1 MAIPK
6 RHTKEDNLSNIPIR
20 TKADLIR
27 AILEK
32 DSFMQSHRLT
42 YVQRSHLHTKA
53 RLYLL
58 NTHPELRQV
67 IEEAYAESGVC
78 DTRAVLRGLLA

>member
-1 MAIPK
+1 MS
-6 RHTKEDNLSNIPIR
+6 NLPIR
-20 TKADLIR
+20 TRQDLIR

-42 YVQRSHLHTKA
+42 YVQRAYLHAKA
-53 RLYLL
+53 RIYLL
-58 NTHPELRQV
+58 NTHPELRQT

-78 DTRAVLRGLLA
+78 DTRLILSLVKGDKDVSFTKLSIS